1 VQTEGRSINLFY
13 LKDNSRSRIELKEGV
28 YTIVDTDLSFS
39 KAEIIAELYA
49 YPERFSPNVILRG
62 LYQETIL
69 PGVVFIGG
77 GGELAYWMELK
88 NVFAV
93 ANVHFPVL
101 QLRNSFLFIKSKMAK
116 QWAELGFTFNDLF
129 LTIPSLEASFVKTH
143 TQHNLSL
150 SNSIKELESLYISIK
165 AQVEKIDAT
174 LGAHTMNLSVQS
186 AKKMVALEKKML
198 KAEKRKQATSLE
210 RIRHIKENLFPE
222 NSLQERVDNF
232 AEWVGD
238 YGWAWVDAVLEHSN
252 TMEQGFTIL
261 SAKE

>member
-1 VQTEGRSINLFY
+1 
-13 LKDNSRSRIELKEGV
+13 
-28 YTIVDTDLSFS
+28 
-39 KAEIIAELYA
+39 
-49 YPERFSPNVILRG
+49 
-62 LYQETIL
+62 
-69 PGVVFIGG
+69 
-77 GGELAYWMELK
+77 
-88 NVFAV
+88 
-93 ANVHFPVL
+93 
-101 QLRNSFLFIKSKMAK
+101 
-116 QWAELGFTFNDLF
+116 LF